1 MAKHQE
7 RRPAAG
13 AAIPQDKVL
22 PQNVDAE
29 EGLLCSIL
37 LDNSVLLDVLEIL
50 AAEDFYRPKHQKIFA
65 AVADLFEKNEP
76 VDLITL
82 SNLLEEKH
90 QLEEIGG
97 AAFLAS
103 LLDEVPAAVNA
114 AHYARIIHDKAS
126 LRMLIIKSN
135 AIARRCFEDAGDVD
149 DVIDFA
155 ENAVFEISK
164 HKTSK
169 SFFPISQI
177 IEGNIDALE
186 ERQGNKALITG
197 VPTGFSQLD
206 TLTAGLQPSDLII
219 LAARPSMGKC
229 CAASTEILLED
240 GGIATIED
248 ICGRKDASVYTL
260 GESWRFSPVNP
271 SDFIDDGKKPVFRVT
286 TNLGRY
292 VETTLSHPF
301 LTVEGW
307 KPLSEL
313 LPGEAIAV
321 PRQLDVFGT
330 ESLRD
335 CEIKLLAYLIGDGN
349 LTGPSPRFTNENQ
362 RVLDEFSEAVAE
374 FGGCRALLST
384 PTDRSPSI
392 RVSAG
397 DVKENRTAY
406 GSMLAAKIS
415 LMGMSQYQ
423 FARFLGVSAA
433 SVSLWVNGK
442 CAPSPDIFDLIAQ
455 DEDLTHKTDHW
466 EYAAIAKNSRNP
478 LTLWLASL
486 DIYGKDAHEKFVP
499 ASVFKLLRPQVAV
512 FLNRLFATDGWICN
526 LNSGQV
532 QLGYASVSEKLI
544 RQVQHLLLR
553 FGIIGKVK
561 HRSMRYKAER
571 RSAWQL
577 DITDAQSIRRF
588 CSEIGIFGKEEQLE
602 KALEALHAKR
612 YQTNVDLIPREIWK
626 RLAEAKGDASW
637 AELGRRAGVKG
648 YTNMHVGKRS
658 VSRSRLKA
666 LAAACGDEELVRLA
680 ESDVY
685 WDRIV
690 SIESVGV
697 KQVYDLTIPRT
708 HNFVANDICVHNTA
722 LALNIARNAA
732 LEANIPV
739 AVFSLEMSKEQLS
752 MRLLCCEARI
762 DSSRLRSGF
771 FSREDW
777 ARLTDA
783 ADVLSESPI
792 FIDDSPDISAME
804 IRAKARRLKMEK
816 NLGLVIIDY
825 LQLMKGRSSAE
836 RRDLEISEIS
846 RSLKSLAKELQAPVM
861 ALSQLNRKLEER
873 SDKRPMLSDL
883 RESGALE
890 QDADVVAFIYRD
902 EVYNKDE
909 NNPNRGKAEVI
920 LAKQRNG
927 PIGAVPLTFI
937 NAYTRFENPAPDHMV

>member
-1 MAKHQE
+1 MAKPQE
-7 RRPAAG
+7 RNPAG

-37 LDNSVLLDVLEIL
+37 IDNSVLLDVLEIL
-50 AAEDFYRPKHQKIFA
+50 TAEDFYRPKHQKIFA
-65 AVADLFEKNEP
+65 AVAELFERNEP

-82 SNLLEEKH
+82 SNLLEEKK
-90 QLEEIGG
+90 QLEEVGG

-149 DVIDFA
+149 SVIDFA

-169 SFFPISQI
+169 SFYPISQI
-177 IEGNIDALE
+177 IERNIDALE
-186 ERQGNKALITG
+186 ERQGNKALVTG

-206 TLTAGLQPSDLII
+206 SLTAGFQPSDLLI

-240 GGIATIED
+240 GGISTIEE
-248 ICGRKDASVYTL
+248 ICRRKEASVYTL

-286 TNLGRY
+286 TSLGRC

-301 LTVEGW
+301 LTIQGW

-313 LPGEAIAV
+313 APGDAVAV
-321 PRQLDVFGT
+321 PRQLNVFGI

-349 LTGPSPRFTNENQ
+349 LTGTCPRFSNVNR
-362 RVLDEFSEAVAE
+362 RVLDEFSGCVAA
-374 FGGCRALLST
+374 FGGCKTVLST
-384 PTDRSPSI
+384 PVDRSPSI
-392 RVSAG
+392 RVSAADAG
-397 DVKENRTAY
+397 ENRVAY
-406 GSMLAAKIS
+406 GKMLAEQIG
-415 LMGMSQYQ
+415 LMGMSQCR
-423 FARFLGVSAA
+423 FAAFLGVSAA
-433 SVSLWVNGK
+433 SVSNWVNGK

-455 DEDLTHKTDHW
+455 DGDLPHKADPW

-486 DIYGKDAHEKFVP
+486 GIYGKDAHEKFVP
-499 ASVFKLLRPQVAV
+499 APVFKLVRPQIAM

-532 QLGYASVSEKLI
+532 QLGYASVSDQLI

-561 HRSMRYKAER
+561 HRSVRYKDER
-571 RSAWQL
+571 RSAWQI
-577 DITDAQSIRRF
+577 DITDAQSIKRF
-588 CSEIGIFGKEEQLE
+588 GSEIGIFGKEGQLE
-602 KALEALHAKR
+602 KALEVLHAKK
-612 YQTNVDLIPREIWK
+612 YQTNVDLIPRDIWK

-637 AELGRRAGVKG
+637 AELGRRAGLKG
-648 YTNMHVGKRS
+648 YTNLHVGKRS
-658 VSRSRLKA
+658 VSRSRLRA

-690 SIESVGV
+690 SIESVGA

-722 LALNIARNAA
+722 FALNIARNAA

-752 MRLLCCEARI
+752 MRLLCSEARI

-783 ADVLSESPI
+783 ADVLSQSPI

-816 NLGLVIIDY
+816 DLGMVIIDY
-825 LQLMKGRSSAE
+825 LQLMKGRRDIE

-846 RSLKSLAKELQAPVM
+846 RSLKALAKEIEVPVM

-873 SDKRPMLSDL
+873 SDKRPQLADL

-909 NNPNRGKAEVI
+909 NNPNRGKAEII

-927 PIGAVPLTFI
+927 PVGMVPLTFI
-937 NAYTRFENPAPDHMV
+937 SAYTRFENPAPDYTV